1 MFCVVNFVLFAACN
15 GLCFAS
21 CILFVVCC
29 VLRAVCVVDFCIVN
43 CHPCA
48 SLLYIYAVCCA
59 LCIVLCVLCVSDER
73 IS

>member
-1 MFCVVNFVLFAACN
+1 MDCVLRVVFCL
-15 GLCFAS
+15 LC
-21 CILFVVCC
+21 VVCC
-29 VLRAVCVVDFCIVN
+29 VLCVVDFCIVN

-48 SLLYIYAVCCA
+48 SLLYIYAACCA